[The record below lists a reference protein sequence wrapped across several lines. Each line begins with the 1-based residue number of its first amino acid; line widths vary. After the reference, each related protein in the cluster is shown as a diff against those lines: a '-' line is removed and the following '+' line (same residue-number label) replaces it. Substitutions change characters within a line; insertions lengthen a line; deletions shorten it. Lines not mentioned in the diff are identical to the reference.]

1 MDLEPGK
8 TLIISLTGMTKA
20 DESGMRKLFF
30 QLNGFPRVI
39 EIKDKLATSDT
50 IEREKAD
57 TTDIMQIGA
66 PMPGKSVEIKRAVGD
81 KVEAG
86 ETILVTESM
95 KMEYAISAKEAGV
108 VSQITV
114 KSGDLIDEGD
124 LLVKLS

>member
-1 MDLEPGK
+1 
-8 TLIISLTGMTKA
+8 
-20 DESGMRKLFF
+20 
-30 QLNGFPRVI
+30 
-39 EIKDKLATSDT
+39 
-50 IEREKAD
+50 
-57 TTDIMQIGA
+57 MQIGA
-66 PMPGKSVEIKRAVGD
+66 PMPGKVVEIKKVVGD

>member
-1 MDLEPGK
+1 
-8 TLIISLTGMTKA
+8 
-20 DESGMRKLFF
+20 
-30 QLNGFPRVI
+30 
-39 EIKDKLATSDT
+39 
-50 IEREKAD
+50 
-57 TTDIMQIGA
+57 MQIGA
-66 PMPGKSVEIKRAVGD
+66 PMPGKVVEIKKVVGD

-108 VSQITV
+108 VSQITI